1 MKVGIS
7 SIGISRFG
15 RRTDVDIFELV
26 LEPYWELMD
35 EGVISPEDID
45 YVVFSTTGF
54 TPEFSPA
61 GIYMEYMGLNPKGV
75 HRVEAACASG
85 SAAVYTAYNMVRSGA
100 VDNVLVIGLEK
111 MNEFETPTA
120 VEYLAR
126 LGSYFWEVRDYG
138 ITFPGYYALFM
149 QSYMNKYGATEE
161 DFCRVAVK
169 NHYYGSL
176 NPKAQYRREIT
187 LETCLNS
194 RYIARPIKL
203 YDCSPITDGAAALV
217 LSSEEWI
224 RRNHVDTPIWIE
236 GFGVASMPASLS
248 YRSSFTSIESA
259 RRAAEIAY
267 EMAGIDS
274 PIGKVDVAT
283 VHDCFTIAEIL
294 AYEDLGF
301 APRGEGVELIRE
313 GETYIGGKIPVNLDG
328 GLKAKGHPVG
338 ATGEAM
344 FVEIVKQL
352 RGEAEKGRQAP
363 INNGYGLTHNVGGVG
378 QYAYVS
384 ILRR

>member
-1 MKVGIS
+1 MRVGVA

-15 RRTDVDIFELV
+15 RRTDVNIFELV
-26 LEPYWELMD
+26 EEAVREVWD
-35 EGVISPEDID
+35 EGYVSPEDID
-45 YVVFSTTGF
+45 YIVFTSTGF

-61 GIYMEYMGLNPKGV
+61 GVYIEHLGLNPIAV

-85 SAAVYTAYNMVRSGA
+85 SAGIYTAYNMVRSGA
-100 VDNVLVIGLEK
+100 ARNVLVIGLEK
-111 MNEFETPTA
+111 MNEFGTPGA

-149 QSYMNKYGATEE
+149 TRYMHEYGATEE

-169 NHYYGSL
+169 NHFYGAR
-176 NPKAQYRREIT
+176 NPKAQYQREIS
-187 LETCLNS
+187 LEECMGS

-203 YDCSPITDGAAALV
+203 YDCSPITDGSAAV
-217 LSSEEWI
+217 VISSEDSI
-224 RRNHVDTPIWIE
+224 RELGVDTPIWIR
-236 GFGVASMPASLS
+236 GIGYSSMPASLTGRAD
-248 YRSSFTSIESA
+248 YTSIESA
-259 RRAAEIAY
+259 RRAAEKAY
-267 EMAGIDS
+267 RAAGIEDPRS
-274 PIGKVDVAT
+274 DIDVAT

-301 APRGEGVELIRE
+301 AERGRGVELIRE
-313 GETYIGGKIPVNLDG
+313 EQTYVGGEVQVNLDG

-338 ATGEAM
+338 ATGVAM
-344 FVEIVKQL
+344 YVEIVKQL
-352 RGEAEKGRQAP
+352 RGEAERGRQAV
-363 INNGYGLTHNVGGVG
+363 IRRGVGLTHNIGGVG

-384 ILRR
+384 ILSR